1 MANELF
7 IKHKIIDV
15 TPDLVEDGSIYFE
28 RSTNLIKVVESDS
41 SIITVGVKKGTGVNS
56 AILNDPNNIA
66 SGQCAH
72 AEGSSTQATG
82 EFSHAEGYNTV
93 AAGRYSHAE
102 GYGTETKNEGERAQG
117 RWNVSSDTPGYETI
131 HTIGYGTGSN
141 DRKNLYELHRTGNQY
156 IIGLGDYDGTNASTA
171 KSVQQVIA
179 DLTTL
184 VTANSDLYL
193 IDRVQSGSIDE

>member
-41 SIITVGVKKGTGVNS
+41 SIITVGVKKGTGINS
-56 AILNDPNNIA
+56 AILNDPNNLASGENALAQGSNSIA

-93 AAGRYSHAE
+93 AAGKYSHAE
-102 GYGTETKNEGERAQG
+102 GYGTETKNEGEHAQG
-117 RWNVSSDTPGYETI
+117 R
-131 HTIGYGTGSN
+131 
-141 DRKNLYELHRTGNQY
+141 
-156 IIGLGDYDGTNASTA
+156 
-171 KSVQQVIA
+171 
-179 DLTTL
+179 
-184 VTANSDLYL
+184 
-193 IDRVQSGSIDE
+193 